1 MYEDLVREAIRGQ
14 TAESASEVMG
24 QTIPNEV
31 KGFIPD
37 LVSQLDQGVDP
48 SDVADQALNKTFDIV
63 QTVVLSDAT
72 NHVVDKFGQRIVDLF
87 FGAPFLNILQQA
99 SLLISNS
106 TNLF

>member
-1 MYEDLVREAIRGQ
+1 MYDDLVKEAIRGQ
-14 TAESASEVMG
+14 TADSASAIMQSTV
-24 QTIPNEV
+24 PSEV

-63 QTVVLSDAT
+63 QSSLLGDAS
-72 NHVVDKFGQRIVDLF
+72 NHVIDKFGHRIVDLL
-87 FGAPFLNILQQA
+87 FGAPFLNILQKA

-106 TNLF
+106 TNPF